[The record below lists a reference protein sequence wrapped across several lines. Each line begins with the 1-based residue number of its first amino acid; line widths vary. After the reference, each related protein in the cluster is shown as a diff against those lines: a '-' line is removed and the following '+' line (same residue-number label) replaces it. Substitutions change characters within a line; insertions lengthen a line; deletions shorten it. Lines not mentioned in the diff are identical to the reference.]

1 MHFDQT
7 SPEIQYLSQRDKH
20 LGKVIQ
26 MLGPLDYQ
34 LVTNGYGFLV
44 SQIIGQMLSNKVAAV
59 LTNRL
64 LRQCPAGR
72 LTPTAIDQLSDQ
84 AIRSIGVS
92 HTKVATIR
100 TLTTAIMVGTISL
113 DRYRDLS
120 DQAIITD
127 LTQLK
132 GIGPWSAKMYLIFSL
147 DRPNILP
154 FEDGAFLQGYGWVY
168 KTTDYRRA
176 AVEKKCRKWRPYSSL
191 AARYLYHA
199 RDAGLTKHPFH
210 LFK

>member
-100 TLTTAIMVGTISL
+100 TLTTAIMAGTINL
-113 DRYRDLS
+113 ERYRNLS

-127 LTQLK
+127 LTRLK

-168 KTTDYRRA
+168 KTTDYRRV

>member
-34 LVTNGYGFLV
+34 LITNGYGFLV

-72 LTPTAIDQLSDQ
+72 LTPAAIDQLSDQ

-100 TLTTAIMVGTISL
+100 TLTTAIMAGTINL
-113 DRYRDLS
+113 ERYRNLS

-127 LTQLK
+127 LTRLK

>member
-59 LTNRL
+59 LTSRL
-64 LRQCPAGR
+64 LRQCPAGH

-100 TLTTAIMVGTISL
+100 TLTTAIIAGTINL
-113 DRYRDLS
+113 ERYRDLS

>member
-100 TLTTAIMVGTISL
+100 TLTTAIMAGTINL
-113 DRYRDLS
+113 ERYRNLS

-127 LTQLK
+127 LTRLK